1 MEMRTMWTMMRRR
14 HNMRQILGACLY
26 EIPAPAKAEPLL
38 GDMETSVPHFFF
50 FSFLDMN
57 L

>member
-1 MEMRTMWTMMRRR
+1 
-14 HNMRQILGACLY
+14 MRQILGACLY

-50 FSFLDMN
+50 ISFLEMN